1 MLSALK
7 SAISSRPSSVVLE
20 RSALHDDFLAELR
33 RVFYLQNFVERVAH
47 YGVDEARGDVLDCR
61 ALLLRLADARVHED
75 GAARAEVYG
84 VARLLRGARELVHL
98 HVERLREALEE
109 GAAARGAGFVEEYAV
124 DDAVLDAQ
132 TFHILSA
139 DVDDEVRARQ
149 HEARGARVRDG
160 LDLADVDAEGRLY
173 QLFAVAGDAARLYRD
188 GIGHQRIELG
198 EHLAHRLDRLADA
211 VDFIAREEQLA
222 LRADEHD
229 LRRRGADVDA
239 EVGVALV
246 GGDVHA
252 LRGALGMALLE
263 AVELR
268 LRAEERR
275 QYRVLLFLM
284 RDEEMLRALLQ
295 HVCGDRAVLLRAYRR
310 AHRDEEV
317 RILGEYAL
325 LGRQLQRLGEAL
337 AQLREEVE
345 RPAEEGDAP
354 LYPAPAGEA
363 AYRLVY
369 YGLEYRSRDVRLRRS
384 VVKQRLNVGLCEDA
398 AARGDGVDCLVALR
412 HLVEP
417 SRVRAEERRHLVE
430 EGPRAA
436 RAGFVHAL
444 LRARRV
450 EEGYLRVLAAEL
462 YADVDA
468 GQEARD
474 ARRAGYL
481 LLRER
486 HVHAAR
492 ELQSARA
499 RHRER
504 EARAGEPVSH
514 FVYKLADRRADVREV
529 AAVSAENYSVV
540 FVEDDDL
547 RRSRAYVKS
556 SVKKLHCII
565 PPDEKLRRPSLHAGR
580 RPDAGAPVASAAARS
595 CRLPEFIC
603 RKENL

>member
-1 MLSALK
+1 
-7 SAISSRPSSVVLE
+7 
-20 RSALHDDFLAELR
+20 
-33 RVFYLQNFVERVAH
+33 
-47 YGVDEARGDVLDCR
+47 
-61 ALLLRLADARVHED
+61 
-75 GAARAEVYG
+75 
-84 VARLLRGARELVHL
+84 
-98 HVERLREALEE
+98 
-109 GAAARGAGFVEEYAV
+109 
-124 DDAVLDAQ
+124 
-132 TFHILSA
+132 
-139 DVDDEVRARQ
+139 
-149 HEARGARVRDG
+149 
-160 LDLADVDAEGRLY
+160 
-173 QLFAVAGDAARLYRD
+173 
-188 GIGHQRIELG
+188 
-198 EHLAHRLDRLADA
+198 
-211 VDFIAREEQLA
+211 
-222 LRADEHD
+222 
-229 LRRRGADVDA
+229 
-239 EVGVALV
+239 
-246 GGDVHA
+246 
-252 LRGALGMALLE
+252 
-263 AVELR
+263 
-268 LRAEERR
+268 
-275 QYRVLLFLM
+275 
-284 RDEEMLRALLQ
+284 MLRALLK

-337 AQLREEVE
+337 AQLGEEVE

-369 YGLEYRSRDVRLRRS
+369 YGLEYRCRDVRLRRT
-384 VVKQRLNVGLCEDA
+384 VVQQRLHVGLCKNA
-398 AARGDGVDCLVALR
+398 AARGHGVDGFIALR

-417 SRVRAEERRHLVE
+417 CRVRAEKSRHLVE

-436 RAGFVHAL
+436 RAGLVHTL
-444 LRARRV
+444 LRAGGV
-450 EEGYLRVLAAEL
+450 EKRYLRVLAAEL
-462 YADVDA
+462 DADVDA

-514 FVYKLADRRADVREV
+514 LVYKLADCRADVREV

-565 PPDEKLRRPSLHAGR
+565 PPDEKLRRPSPHAGR
-580 RPDAGAPVASAAARS
+580 RPDAGAPVTSAAARS